1 MQTARK
7 PLTSRV
13 LEPPSSLAARPLDL
27 VFVAPTSHRPA
38 QLARPRSSMASW
50 VALIAALLS
59 IAVTLP
65 FALLRGVLTA
75 VGLPLPRPVVQRAP

>member
-1 MQTARK
+1 
-7 PLTSRV
+7 
-13 LEPPSSLAARPLDL
+13 
-27 VFVAPTSHRPA
+27 
-38 QLARPRSSMASW
+38 MASW

-65 FALLRGVLTA
+65 FALLQGVLTA